1 MADTKTEW
9 CRCCQNVEKR
19 YVTFSETGVN
29 LGMHRQMARL
39 MMGGEEELLWL
50 SVVMLAMVWRGGL
63 VNLD

>member
-1 MADTKTEW
+1 M
-9 CRCCQNVEKR
+9 
-19 YVTFSETGVN
+19 
-29 LGMHRQMARL
+29 GMHRQMARL